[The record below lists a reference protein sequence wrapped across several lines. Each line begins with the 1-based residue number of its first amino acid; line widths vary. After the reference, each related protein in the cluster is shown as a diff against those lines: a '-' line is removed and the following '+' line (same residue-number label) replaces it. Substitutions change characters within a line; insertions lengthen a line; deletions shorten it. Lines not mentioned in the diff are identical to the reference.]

1 MRCRPGGRSGGCWRS
16 VGKTDPDMT
25 RSSTLD
31 APLIVGAGVAGL
43 TVALGLPRA
52 YVVSVTDMGSTWW
65 AQGGIA
71 AALSSDDSPELHAA
85 DTLSVSGGLAA
96 ARAVEILT
104 GGGREAIDRLIS
116 MGAEFDRDEEGEL
129 DLGIEGGHKTRRV
142 VHADGDATG
151 AEVMRALTQA
161 VSANDNITLIQKRVI
176 DLVVS
181 HDRVTG
187 VVVEEGKGRSIL
199 LAPAVVLATGGA
211 GRLFARTT
219 NPPSVTGDGI
229 AMAGRVGARL
239 ADLEFVQFHPTALHA
254 GKDPMPLLTEAL
266 RGEGATLV
274 DAHGRRFM
282 DRVHPL
288 AELAPRDV
296 VARAIFWQYDKG
308 QSVYLDARGI
318 VNFHERFPT
327 VTAHAMSVGLDPTTD
342 LLPVSPAAHY
352 YMGGIDADSNGR
364 TSVPGLWAVGE
375 CSSTGVHGANRLASN
390 SLLEGL
396 VFGARV
402 AARVATGMVEPTGRG
417 MAPKEALDLPMVA
430 GPALQDLRQIMWDRV
445 GLVRTGD
452 GLWEARKNLLEID
465 PVLRRTIGGR
475 VAADLAIH
483 IVLAAL
489 RRTESRGGHY
499 RADYPEEDRM
509 QSHRTLIDLTPVA
522 KVPV

>member
-1 MRCRPGGRSGGCWRS
+1 MARH
-16 VGKTDPDMT
+16 TD
-25 RSSTLD
+25 LD
-31 APLIVGAGVAGL
+31 VPLVVGAGVAGL
-43 TVALGLPRA
+43 TVALGLPEA
-52 YVVSVTDMGSTWW
+52 CVVSVPEMGSTWW

-71 AALSSDDSPELHAA
+71 AALSSEDSPQRHAA
-85 DTLSVSGGLAA
+85 DTVSVSGGLAA
-96 ARAVEILT
+96 IRAVEILT

-116 MGAEFDRDEEGEL
+116 MGAEFDRDEDGRL
-129 DLGIEGGHKTRRV
+129 DLGIEGGHQTRRV

-151 AEVMRALTQA
+151 AEVMRALTEA
-161 VSANDNITLIQKRVI
+161 VSADDRITQMEKRVI
-176 DLVVS
+176 DLVMS
-181 HDRVTG
+181 GDRVSG
-187 VVVEEGKGRSIL
+187 VVVAEGKGRSVL
-199 LAPAVVLATGGA
+199 QAPAVILATGGA

-219 NPPSVTGDGI
+219 NPPAVTGDGI

-266 RGEGATLV
+266 RGEGATIV

-282 DRVHPL
+282 DRYHPL
-288 AELAPRDV
+288 AELAPRDI

-318 VNFHERFPT
+318 LNFHDRFPT
-327 VTAHAMSVGLDPTTD
+327 VTAHAMSVGLDPATD
-342 LLPVSPAAHY
+342 LLPISPAAHY
-352 YMGGIDADSNGR
+352 FMGGIDADSNGR

-402 AARVATGMVEPTGRG
+402 AADVATGLVDP
-417 MAPKEALDLPMVA
+417 APGARAAKEAFDLPMVP

-452 GLWEARKNLLEID
+452 GLWEARNNLLELD

-489 RRTESRGGHY
+489 RRSESRGGHY
-499 RADYPEEDRM
+499 RADYPDEDPM
-509 QSHRTLIDLTPVA
+509 QSHRTLIDLTPA
-522 KVPV
+522 DMVPV